1 MLFRSYRLAL
11 SADGGRLLMA
21 NEKRIALKDVGSG
34 QIVWSETERL
44 GRLSGPLHLSGDGRS
59 VLWGRERTLY
69 LHREGKTPDGELKLE
84 QQVESARFSYDGT
97 RLVALTAGAIGVWGA
112 AKLDPRWR
120 VRNPSWVNQ
129 FVLWSGDDSA
139 VMIMDDAQG
148 VTLRDS
154 TTGQRFATIGLS
166 TPGTYGAQVEL
177 FPDLRQRL
185 SKGRSGW
192 EVSLLPPPDDGPP
205 RESLA
210 RVLAEAGLEMRGV
223 ELVDAPPAPGPGG
236 DLPRR

>member
-1 MLFRSYRLAL
+1 
-11 SADGGRLLMA
+11 
-21 NEKRIALKDVGSG
+21 V
-34 QIVWSETERL
+34 V
-44 GRLSGPLHLSGDGRS
+44 
-59 VLWGRERTLY
+59 
-69 LHREGKTPDGELKLE
+69 HREGTTPDGELKLD
-84 QQVESARFSYDGT
+84 QQVESAAFSHDGT
-97 RLVALTAGAIGVWGA
+97 RLTALTVGTIGVWGT

-139 VMIMDDAQG
+139 VMIVDDAQG

-154 TTGQRFATIGLS
+154 TTGQ
-166 TPGTYGAQVEL
+166 VEVL
-177 FPDLRQRL
+177 PDLRHRI
-185 SKGRSGW
+185 SKGRSAW
-192 EVSLLPPPDDGPP
+192 EISFLPPPDNGPP

-223 ELVDAPPAPGPGG
+223 ELVDAPPAPSSGG